1 MKVLH
6 WTYIQIGLRLVA
18 LIFYFYV
25 TTCGCN
31 IFAKASKFYIRSHL
45 NLLGENNMWLQHKI
59 INFETADVSWVRTHG
74 AHHPALS
81 YHNANIENRAIDIMQ
96 RILHPQNR
104 IDFSTHWLPP
114 KTATVKFS
122 PQSTIYDIFV
132 NKYFNCFSWLR
143 YFLKYGKQFKLVSEK
158 DLESLQHL

>member
-1 MKVLH
+1 MTQVSFSFVCAFTVHTVVDYLTCQSMKVLH
-6 WTYIQIGLRLVA
+6 WTYIHIGLRLVA

-31 IFAKASKFYIRSHL
+31 VFAKASKFYIRSHL

-104 IDFSTHWLPP
+104 FFNPL
-114 KTATVKFS
+114 ATS
-122 PQSTIYDIFV
+122 ENYNSEIQSTV
-132 NKYFNCFSWLR
+132 HNL
-143 YFLKYGKQFKLVSEK
+143 
-158 DLESLQHL
+158 